1 MSRSETL
8 LDHIYK
14 SYQRP
19 QSNLIGAPKKS
30 YTQRSA
36 LPTKHADM
44 QFLNKIA
51 IIAEMFIAAATA
63 VTVPDGTCI

>member
-19 QSNLIGAPKKS
+19 QSNLIGAPKKTH
-30 YTQRSA
+30 TQRSA
-36 LPTKHADM
+36 LPTEHTDM

-51 IIAEMFIAAATA
+51 IVAEMFIAGATA
-63 VTVPDGTCI
+63 VAVPDDTCI